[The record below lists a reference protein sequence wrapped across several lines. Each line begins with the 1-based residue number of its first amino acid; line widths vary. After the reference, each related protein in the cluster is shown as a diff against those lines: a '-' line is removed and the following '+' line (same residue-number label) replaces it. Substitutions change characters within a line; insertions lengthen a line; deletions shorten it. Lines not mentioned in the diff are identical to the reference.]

1 METKIVD
8 NFLTPDEI
16 KQITLYALKN
26 RWEIQKSNYH
36 TLEFLFM
43 GVTDDELINDT
54 IYKRVQGELGVDTE
68 LTRVYLNGQ
77 HCGRDGELHQDHCD
91 VTALIYISEYNP
103 NWGGFT
109 QIMNS
114 PTDQFI
120 VPPIQGRLLLFDGNL
135 FHKGYSF
142 SYQNCPMRIS
152 LAYKINFK

>member
-16 KQITLYALKN
+16 EQIRLYACKN
-26 RWEIQKSNYH
+26 SWEIQLSDYDAH
-36 TLEFLFM
+36 EFLYM
-43 GVTDDELINDT
+43 GVSDYELINDT
-54 IYKRVQGELGVDTE
+54 IYKRIQGELGVGTE

-77 HCGRDGELHQDHCD
+77 HCGREGKLHQDNCD

-114 PTDQFI
+114 PTDQCI
-120 VPPIQGRLLLFDGNL
+120 VPPIRGRLLLFDGNL

-142 SYQNCPMRIS
+142 SYQDCPLRIS

>member
-16 KQITLYALKN
+16 KQIRLYAWKN
-26 RWEIQKSNYH
+26 RWEIQKSNH
-36 TLEFLFM
+36 ETLEFLFM
-43 GVTDDELINDT
+43 GVADDELINDT

-68 LTRVYLNGQ
+68 LRRVYLNGQ

-91 VTALIYISEYNP
+91 ATALIYISEYNP

-142 SYQNCPMRIS
+142 SYQDCPMRIS